1 MERGMSHALEITGL
15 EVTRGTHHVIRGL
28 DLTVNPGEIVALMG
42 ASGAGKTTVL
52 RAVAAL
58 QPFSAG
64 GIALGEVTLKAGPIP
79 PQSRLGAL
87 RAKVGMVFQEHAL
100 FEHLTVLEN
109 VILAPVYAR
118 GWNRSRA
125 IDAAMKL
132 LESLGISERADALP
146 RQLSGGQAQRA
157 AIARALV
164 LDPEL
169 LLMDEPTSALDPAR
183 RAALTDTLRK
193 LTEGGRALLISTHD
207 VDFAE
212 ASANRI
218 VALADGSIAQ
228 TERTSS
234 GD

>member
-1 MERGMSHALEITGL
+1 MSHALEIRSL
-15 EVTRGTHHVIRGL
+15 QVKRGAHHVIRGL

-64 GIALGEVTLKAGPIP
+64 TINLGDVTLKAGPVP
-79 PQSRLGAL
+79 PQSRLAAL

-100 FEHLTVLEN
+100 FEHLTVLDN
-109 VILAPVYAR
+109 VILAPVHAR
-118 GWNRSRA
+118 GWDQARA
-125 IDAAMKL
+125 IDSAMQL
-132 LESLGISERADALP
+132 LHALGISERADALP

-164 LDPEL
+164 LDPQL

-183 RAALTDTLRK
+183 RVALADTLKK
-193 LTEGGRALLISTHD
+193 LTMGGRALLISTHD

-212 ASANRI
+212 ACADRV
-218 VALADGSIAQ
+218 VALADGSAV
-228 TERTSS
+228 S
-234 GD
+234 G

>member
-1 MERGMSHALEITGL
+1 MERRVSALEISGL
-15 EVTRGTHHVIRGL
+15 EVMRGTHRVLRGL
-28 DLTVNPGEIVALMG
+28 GLIVNPGEIVALMG

-58 QPFSAG
+58 DPISG
-64 GIALGEVTLKAGPIP
+64 GAIRLGDVSLSPGPVP
-79 PQSRLGAL
+79 PESRLVAL

-100 FEHLTVLEN
+100 FEHLTVIEN
-109 VILAPVYAR
+109 VVLAPVHVR
-118 GWNRSRA
+118 HWQRERA
-125 IDAAMKL
+125 MSKAAQL
-132 LESLGISERADALP
+132 LESLGVAERADALP
-146 RQLSGGQAQRA
+146 RQLSGGQAQRV

-183 RAALTDTLRK
+183 RSALADTLRK

-212 ASANRI
+212 ACADRVVS
-218 VALADGSIAQ
+218 LADGSIVQ
-228 TERTSS
+228 S
-234 GD
+234 

>member
-1 MERGMSHALEITGL
+1 MSVLEIAGL
-15 EVTRGTHHVIRGL
+15 EVMRGSHKVLRGL

-58 QPFSAG
+58 EPITRGA
-64 GIALGEVTLKAGPIP
+64 IRLGDVSLKPGPVP
-79 PQSRLGAL
+79 RESRLGAL

-100 FEHLTVLEN
+100 FEHLTAMEN
-109 VILAPVYAR
+109 VILAPVHVRHWQTGSAMAR
-118 GWNRSRA
+118 
-125 IDAAMKL
+125 AAQL
-132 LESLGISERADALP
+132 LDSLGVAERADALP
-146 RQLSGGQAQRA
+146 RQLSGGQAQRV

-183 RAALTDTLRK
+183 RAALAATLRE
-193 LTEGGRALLISTHD
+193 LTAGGRALLISTHD

-212 ASANRI
+212 ACADRI
-218 VALADGSIAQ
+218 VSLADGSIVQ
-228 TERTSS
+228 
-234 GD
+234 D

>member
-1 MERGMSHALEITGL
+1 VSALEIRGL
-15 EVTRGTHHVIRGL
+15 EVMRGTHQVLRGF
-28 DLTVNPGEIVALMG
+28 DLIVNPGEIVALMG

-58 QPFSAG
+58 EPISG
-64 GIALGEVTLKAGPIP
+64 GTITLGDVSLKPGPVP
-79 PQSRLGAL
+79 PESRLGAL

-100 FEHLTVLEN
+100 FEHLSAIEN
-109 VILAPVYAR
+109 VVLAPVHVR
-118 GWNRSRA
+118 HWQRE
-125 IDAAMKL
+125 AAMSKAAQL
-132 LESLGISERADALP
+132 LDSLGVAERADALP
-146 RQLSGGQAQRA
+146 RQLSGGQAQRV

-183 RAALTDTLRK
+183 RSALADTLRE

-212 ASANRI
+212 ACADRI
-218 VALADGSIAQ
+218 VSLADGSIVQ
-228 TERTSS
+228 S
-234 GD
+234 

>member
-1 MERGMSHALEITGL
+1 MSRALEITGL
-15 EVTRGTHHVIRGL
+15 QVMRGVHHVLRGF

-64 GIALGEVTLKAGPIP
+64 SIRLGDVTLSPGPVP
-79 PQSRLGAL
+79 AQSQLGAL

-100 FEHLTVLEN
+100 FEHLSVLDN
-109 VILAPVYAR
+109 VILAPVHAR
-118 GWNRSRA
+118 GWDRA
-125 IDAAMKL
+125 RAVDAAMHL
-132 LESLGISERADALP
+132 LGSLGISERADALP

-164 LDPEL
+164 LDPQV

-183 RAALTDTLRK
+183 RVALADTLRK

-212 ASANRI
+212 ACADRI
-218 VALADGSIAQ
+218 VALAEGSNVP
-228 TERTSS
+228 
-234 GD
+234 G